1 MVVHI
6 AALQAIA
13 ASIAKDNAKALG
25 EVAKRIL
32 AAQSEGQESA
42 AA

>member
-1 MVVHI
+1 V
-6 AALQAIA
+6 LKAIA
-13 ASIAKDNAKALG
+13 GSIAKDNAKALE

-32 AAQSEGQESA
+32 AVQKVGQESA